1 MAQHL
6 TIINKMELKSIVKT
20 VELSEIYEADEA
32 NVFNITYRFSLIND
46 KLIDNRIEAFA
57 SVNGRQ
63 ILNKTTSEGGKK
75 TYGNTNEEVTDVTA
89 NLNDVINS
97 GFLAIIAEPKLLIK

>member
-1 MAQHL
+1 
-6 TIINKMELKSIVKT
+6 MELKSIVKT

-32 NVFNITYRFSLIND
+32 NVFNITYRFSLTND

-63 ILNKTTSEGGKK
+63 ILNKTTSEGGK
-75 TYGNTNEEVTDVTA
+75 TYGNMNEEVTDVTA